1 METEAQVDEMTSQAA
16 NLQTADEVREWVYG
30 VHRRWAARERQKRR
44 KPRPPKSCPGVESDG
59 LLYRDQWSGVSE
71 VQRLASREM
80 RELARAYQR
89 RGYDIDCQHTR
100 DGDWLS
106 VEDVGATLFAEQGGP
121 VHLYLHD
128 IGHVAVT
135 STRHA
140 PLILDEYR
148 DPYTEVGPGPYQPTE
163 D

>member
-1 METEAQVDEMTSQAA
+1 M
-16 NLQTADEVREWVYG
+16 
-30 VHRRWAARERQKRR
+30 
-44 KPRPPKSCPGVESDG
+44 
-59 LLYRDQWSGVSE
+59 SE

-148 DPYTEVGPGPYQPTE
+148 DPYTEVGRAPTSPPRINPRRASRAARRE
-163 D
+163 VLFFACTIR